1 MSQPEQQI
9 RPLSADDR
17 QHLTQQRAVAEKFL
31 DGDEAQQQ
39 YLTPAG
45 KLGLIQAILDHK
57 VFAADQAWELQ
68 CLGVILGDA
77 FVQHLGM
84 EWMAVDD
91 EDGHS
96 PAVQMPRTSI
106 ILVPVTMIHRRVL
119 EGQDVNVFGLFN
131 NAVEQVNDLV
141 QNGV

>member
-1 MSQPEQQI
+1 MSQPEQTI
-9 RPLSADDR
+9 LPLSTEDR
-17 QHLTQQRAVAEKFL
+17 QQLSQQRLVAEKFL
-31 DGDEAQQQ
+31 DGDEAHQQ
-39 YLTPAG
+39 YQTPAG

-68 CLGVILGDA
+68 CLGVVLGDA

-96 PAVQMPRTSI
+96 PAVQMPKTSI
-106 ILVPVTMIHRRVL
+106 ILFPVTMIHRRIM